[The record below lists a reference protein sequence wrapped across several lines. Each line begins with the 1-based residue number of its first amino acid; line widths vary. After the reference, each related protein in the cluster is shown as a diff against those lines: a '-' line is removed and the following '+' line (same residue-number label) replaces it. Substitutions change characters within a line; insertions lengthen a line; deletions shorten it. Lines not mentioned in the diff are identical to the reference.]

1 MHGLG
6 TIVNFFAIIAGG
18 VIGMVFGNLFTER
31 FQSIIMMACGLSTV
45 FIGLSGALAGLLNA
59 EGGVLRTQGT
69 FLLIASLT
77 GGSLLGEFLRIE
89 DRLESFGEWLKQKT
103 GNARDASFVNA
114 FITATLTV
122 CIGAMAVV
130 GSIEDGLVGNHSI
143 LFTKAIL
150 DFVIILIMSASL
162 GKGCAFSAIPVF
174 VFEGGV
180 TLLARL
186 VAPVMTEQA
195 VAYLSLIGSVLIA
208 CVGINLVWNLK
219 IRVANMLP
227 AVLLAVLAAFLPW
240 SF

>member
-130 GSIEDGLVGNHSI
+130 GSIEDGLEGNHSI

-162 GKGCAFSAIPVF
+162 GKGCAFSAIPVGIF
-174 VFEGGV
+174 QGSITAVAG
-180 TLLARL
+180 LLA
-186 VAPVMTEQA
+186 PVITDRAMGN
-195 VAYLSLIGSVLIA
+195 LSTVGSVLIF
-208 CVGINLVWNLK
+208 CVGLNLMFGKRVK
-219 IRVANMLP
+219 VANMLP
-227 AVLLAVLAAFLPW
+227 ALLIAALW
-240 SF
+240 RG

>member
-162 GKGCAFSAIPVF
+162 GKGCAFSAIPVGIF
-174 VFEGGV
+174 QGSITAVAG
-180 TLLARL
+180 LLA
-186 VAPVMTEQA
+186 PVITDRAMGN
-195 VAYLSLIGSVLIA
+195 LSTVGSVLIF
-208 CVGINLVWNLK
+208 CVGLNLMFGKRVK
-219 IRVANMLP
+219 VANMLP
-227 AVLLAVLAAFLPW
+227 ALLIAALW
-240 SF
+240 RG